1 MNIGAWLSQQ
11 LQTLPHLMPALLLI
25 SLTVSGL
32 GFIRIVYFVSIGYTF
47 SIVGMAVLTAVILRA
62 NLDVLA
68 ALQILLLVA
77 WGLRLGIYIA
87 KREARPSY
95 RNQLEGTQ
103 AADRRVPRLKRIPI
117 WISVA
122 LLYVAMFSPAL
133 YAAGAPAAALPSVS
147 GVMELVRVLGL
158 AVMAAGLVI
167 EALADQQKSTAK
179 QREPKHFVATGLY
192 GWVRCPNYLGEIL
205 VWSGS
210 FLLGL
215 PFLTSV
221 LRAVIALVG
230 LACLV
235 LIMMGSTKRLER
247 TQGRRYGHLPDYQQY
262 TKQVPVLFPWLPI
275 YTLQGVRVYLE

>member
-1 MNIGAWLSQQ
+1 MQQ
-11 LQTLPHLMPALLLI
+11 A
-25 SLTVSGL
+25 
-32 GFIRIVYFVSIGYTF
+32 
-47 SIVGMAVLTAVILRA
+47 
-62 NLDVLA
+62 
-68 ALQILLLVA
+68 
-77 WGLRLGIYIA
+77 
-87 KREARPSY
+87 
-95 RNQLEGTQ
+95 
-103 AADRRVPRLKRIPI
+103 
-117 WISVA
+117 
-122 LLYVAMFSPAL
+122 
-133 YAAGAPAAALPSVS
+133 APAAALPSVS

-230 LACLV
+230 TACLV